1 MKISFLDTKIKPKRK
16 TATLKTLLKKK
27 KLKKSSFD
35 FIPKNYPLS
44 QTNSETSMDKISRKK
59 DSSPKKNIL
68 QNQKSLKDFKKNP
81 NYKTEICKNF
91 EINKKCQWGDQ
102 CCFAHGR
109 KDLREK
115 MNLNSQYKT
124 KICKNYHFKG
134 YCQYGSRCQYFHFKS
149 FNIYKE
155 LLDSYK
161 TMTTVENMCLIFEV
175 LGKDSK
181 RRLPVFEDIF
191 NLEKKN

>member
-1 MKISFLDTKIKPKRK
+1 MKINFLDSKNKLKKNPL
-16 TATLKTLLKKK
+16 TLTTLLKKK

-35 FIPKNYPLS
+35 FIPKNYPSLS
-44 QTNSETSMDKISRKK
+44 QTNSETSVDKIILKK
-59 DSSPKKNIL
+59 DSSPKKNL
-68 QNQKSLKDFKKNP
+68 LRNQKSIKDFKKNP

-91 EINKKCQWGDQ
+91 EINKTCQWGDQ

-161 TMTTVENMCLIFEV
+161 TNKPVDNKSLIFEV

-181 RRLPVFEDIF
+181 RRLAVFEDIF
-191 NLEKKN
+191 NLEKK